1 MKEQITNQSIQLF
14 EEKGFSQT
22 SIQDI
27 VDALN
32 VTKGTFYYYFSS
44 KEQLLM
50 DIHLKYIDNLL
61 IRQQQILDNISLS
74 HQEKLTKIIAMLIHD
89 IKEKGSSG
97 RVFFR
102 EIRHLKRDNIG
113 KVKQKRNQFRLNI
126 EDVVQQGISAGE
138 FKQDLRADMVTFGIL
153 GVANY
158 SYNWYMPDGEVT
170 PDELTA
176 IFSNLVLS
184 GIVAD

>member
-1 MKEQITNQSIQLF
+1 MMKEQITKQSIQLF

-44 KEQLLM
+44 KEQLLK

-61 IRQQQILDNISLS
+61 MRQQQILDDIDLS
-74 HQEKLTKIIAMLIHD
+74 YREKLTGIISMLIND

-102 EIRHLKRDNIG
+102 EIRHLNNDNIG
-113 KVKQKRNQFRLNI
+113 KVKKKRDQFRLNI
-126 EDVVQQGISAGE
+126 ED
-138 FKQDLRADMVTFGIL
+138 
-153 GVANY
+153 
-158 SYNWYMPDGEVT
+158 
-170 PDELTA
+170 
-176 IFSNLVLS
+176 LV
-184 GIVAD
+184 